1 MADWFRN
8 PTFDAAAKMERD
20 RRRLAEEAYTC
31 KYRKELIFF
40 NDTARCVSKRTF
52 DRCVYCGLKG
62 A

>member
-8 PTFDAAAKMERD
+8 PTFDAAAKLERQ
-20 RRRLAEEAYTC
+20 RREWVIEAQEC
-31 KYRKELIFF
+31 KHRKEPIFY
-40 NDTARCVSKRTF
+40 NETARCVSKRTF

>member
-20 RRRLAEEAYTC
+20 RRRLAEEAQTC
-31 KYRKELIFF
+31 KCRKEPIFF

-52 DRCVYCGLKG
+52 DRCVYCGLKE